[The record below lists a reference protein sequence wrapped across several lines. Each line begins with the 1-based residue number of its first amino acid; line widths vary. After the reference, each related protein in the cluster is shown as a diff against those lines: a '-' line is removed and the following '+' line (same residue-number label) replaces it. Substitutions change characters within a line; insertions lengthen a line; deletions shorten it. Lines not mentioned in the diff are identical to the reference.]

1 MPPKPNLR
9 QMARTGPKPRRKGNA
24 GVFLGH
30 LAKRLKMATKAKS
43 AANDPNWAEI
53 PSFWRSSGA
62 PGQEAEHLARR
73 LKIATK
79 AKSAAND
86 PNWAEVPSCSGA
98 PGREAENG
106 HQGQICTQTG
116 P

>member
-1 MPPKPNLR
+1 
-9 QMARTGPKPRRKGNA
+9 
-24 GVFLGH
+24 
-30 LAKRLKMATKAKS
+30 MATKAKS
-43 AANDPNWAEI
+43 AANGPHWAEI
-53 PSFWRSSGA
+53 PSKRSFWRGSGA

-98 PGREAENG
+98 PGWEAENG

>member
-1 MPPKPNLR
+1 
-9 QMARTGPKPRRKGNA
+9 
-24 GVFLGH
+24 
-30 LAKRLKMATKAKS
+30 MATEAKS

-53 PSFWRSSGA
+53 PSKRSFWRGSGA

-86 PNWAEVPSCSGA
+86 PNWAEVLFWSTW
-98 PGREAENG
+98 PGG
-106 HQGQICTQTG
+106 
-116 P
+116 